1 MHTIVPFLLFDN
13 INWAFVSFCSGQK
26 DVPVI
31 VVSTVGG
38 LVWYGICMFIFVYQL
53 EMGFKGL
60 SWATAVMYLGRFTS
74 V

>member
-1 MHTIVPFLLFDN
+1 M
-13 INWAFVSFCSGQK
+13 
-26 DVPVI
+26 PVI
-31 VVSTVGG
+31 VVSTAGG
-38 LVWYGICMFIFVYQL
+38 LVFYGICMFIFVNQL